1 MSIPIGLKKSAA
13 ICILRSE
20 AGLLLIFRKKEP
32 HIGKYIPIGGHI
44 DPFET
49 PRAAVIRE
57 VQEEA
62 GILVD
67 DVCLCGIMTETSPTK
82 YNWILY
88 IYSADIAPIKPTDHR
103 EGTLEWISQDQLSQI
118 PTPTIDHFIYE
129 YVARSE
135 FFVFDGIYNETI
147 VNYFLLTMRDWWANL
162 LLFFL
167 VGHSLAPR

>member
-1 MSIPIGLKKSAA
+1 MSIPTGLKKSAA

-62 GILVD
+62 GVLVD
-67 DVCLCGIMTETSPTK
+67 DVHLCGIITETSPTK

-103 EGTLEWISQDQLSQI
+103 EGTLEWIAPEKLDQI
-118 PTPTIDHFIYE
+118 PIPAIDHFIYE

-135 FFVFDGIYNETI
+135 FFVFDGVYDEQLELIRLTNELSGTI
-147 VNYFLLTMRDWWANL
+147 
-162 LLFFL
+162 L
-167 VGHSLAPR
+167 VGIS